1 MTSFSGLPII
11 WATCVTCSAD
21 GPGGCCAG
29 GALAVGV
36 GGGEATSIGDDGG
49 VSGGGVVSIGESI
62 DEVSIGDVVGES
74 TSG

>member
-11 WATCVTCSAD
+11 WATCCAD

-62 DEVSIGDVVGES
+62 DEVSIGDEVGES